1 MREKMAARTQFAYA
15 LPGKDPLR
23 YAAALHTLPY
33 TLFFDSADRAHP
45 QARYSFIAFLPFE
58 TIESKGSRV
67 TVTNK
72 DQQLS
77 FIGDPF
83 HIVQQR
89 LDIWKEAGVL
99 NDLGLPDLPPFQGG
113 AAGCFGYDLA
123 RQVERLPSK
132 AQDDKSMP
140 DMMVGLYDQVL
151 AFDHQKNRA
160 WFITHADTEDRA
172 KARFHHLRKL
182 TDVAPEIQPQ
192 SAEADF
198 APELMRHEYESRIAR
213 VIDYVHAGDIFQANL
228 SQRFVADMPRGFD
241 AYAHYLH
248 LRAVS
253 PAPFA
258 AYMNFG
264 AIKLASASPE
274 RFLKLENWQVET
286 RPIKGTAPRHAD
298 PEQDA
303 RAAQKLQDSE
313 KDRAENAMIVDLLRN
328 DLSKVCQDHSV
339 DVPVLCGLE
348 SFAQVHHL
356 VSVVKGMLNAG
367 RTPLDLLRA
376 CFPGG
381 SVSGAPKV
389 RAMEIIEELEDN
401 RRGPYCGALG
411 YIGVG
416 GAMDTNIVIRT
427 LVHNGSR
434 TCFNV
439 GGGIVA
445 DSNPAAEYEETLAK
459 AKGLLK
465 SFIPLSPTQENE
477 PTNRRVACSG

>member
-1 MREKMAARTQFAYA
+1 MAHRTMFVYS

-23 YAAALHTLPY
+23 YMGALHALPY

-58 TIESKGSRV
+58 TIESKNGRIS
-67 TVTNK
+67 VTNPE
-72 DQQLS
+72 QQLS

-83 HIVQQR
+83 GVVQQR
-89 LDIWKEAGVL
+89 LDAW
-99 NDLGLPDLPPFQGG
+99 GLDKRSQPDLPPFQGG

-123 RQVERLPSK
+123 RQLERLPGS
-132 AQDDKSMP
+132 AHDDKSMP

-151 AFDHQKNRA
+151 AFDHHRGRA
-160 WFITHADTEDRA
+160 WFITHATSDAIA

-182 TDVAPEIQPQ
+182 TDGAPFIEAQ
-192 SAEADF
+192 SAQADF
-198 APELMRHEYESRIAR
+198 APALTRHEYERRIAR
-213 VIDYVHAGDIFQANL
+213 VIAYVHAGDIFQANL
-228 SQRFVADMPRGFD
+228 SQRFSAEMPRGFD
-241 AYAHYLH
+241 AFAHYLH

-264 AIKLASASPE
+264 AIRLASASPE
-274 RFLKLENWQVET
+274 RFLKLQDWQVET
-286 RPIKGTAPRHAD
+286 RPIKGTAARHAD
-298 PEQDA
+298 AALDA
-303 RAAQKLQDSE
+303 LAAKALLDSG

-328 DLSKVCQDHSV
+328 DLSKTCQDHSV

-356 VSVVKGMLNAG
+356 VSVVKGVLNANS
-367 RTPLDLLRA
+367 TPLDLLRA

-381 SVSGAPKV
+381 SVTGAPKI

-416 GAMDTNIVIRT
+416 GTMDTSITIRT
-427 LVHNGSR
+427 LVHNGR
-434 TCFNV
+434 HACFNV

-445 DSNPAAEYEETLAK
+445 ESQPDAEYQETLVK
-459 AKGLLK
+459 AGGLLK
-465 SFIPLSPTQENE
+465 SFTSPVVPNDLPADRPMKART
-477 PTNRRVACSG
+477 A